1 MTIGHLPSS
10 AKESNG
16 QIIDPGFLLWS
27 AIAVHAFTASVSSAS
42 SLKLSSSSYQPI
54 IHYQTFKSYCSSL
67 HSRGGIGQHR
77 VQCIECRLAAHRID
91 LFEIGLP
98 KAVLTSTTRCKL
110 SQAQSL
116 TCVSGWADAGDFSI
130 TDKDALASVLANVHV
145 PLVVH
150 TAQVVPSVAWRSSWS
165 VELAS

>member
-1 MTIGHLPSS
+1 MITLVRNSRSCIYSFRQQRKFP
-10 AKESNG
+10 KIE
-16 QIIDPGFLLWS
+16 QF
-27 AIAVHAFTASVSSAS
+27 
-42 SLKLSSSSYQPI
+42 KLSTNHPLPNSLS
-54 IHYQTFKSYCSSL
+54 SSL

-130 TDKDALASVLANVHV
+130 ADKDALASVLANVHV